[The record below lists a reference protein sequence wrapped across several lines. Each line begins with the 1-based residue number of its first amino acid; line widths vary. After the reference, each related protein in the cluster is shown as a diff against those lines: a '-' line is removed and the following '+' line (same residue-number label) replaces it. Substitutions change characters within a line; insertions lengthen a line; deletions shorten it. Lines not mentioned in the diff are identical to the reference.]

1 VSPPI
6 GALVK
11 FAITSSR
18 GAAGM
23 RDART
28 FADWTLRPRL
38 LAVPGVSQVI
48 VHGGEIERIEVRP
61 DPIRMRQLGVTLSD
75 LIVAIRQSQATRGAG
90 FAETA
95 NVRAD
100 VQDESRLTLA
110 DADASLAA
118 LPVAKND
125 ESVVRL
131 DQVADVVRAATP
143 PVGAALYD
151 GRDAVYVQV
160 NKLPAADTIEVT
172 RAVEDVIKRSVRSLP
187 AGSRIETPVFRQAS
201 FIDTSLRSVG
211 RAMAIGSIL
220 VIFVLVAFLRSGR
233 LAIISLTAIPLS
245 IVTAAFVL
253 VSFGASINGLT
264 LGGLAIAVGEVVDDA
279 KRSAMAQV
287 REIEQHAREEGE
299 ERARKILTIAIQ
311 RVASEQTAEST
322 VSVFALPSEDMKGR
336 IIGREGRN
344 IRAFE
349 ATTGVNLII
358 DDTPEAVVLSSFDPV
373 RREAARMT
381 LEKLVQDGRIHPAR
395 IEEIHERSLAEIE
408 ERVRRAGDDAVAEVG
423 ITDVHP
429 EMIKLLGRLQYRT
442 SYGQNVLRHLVES
455 AHIASSLAA
464 ELGVDPKIAKRGA
477 FLHDIGKAVTHEVEG
492 SHAIIGA
499 EIARRM
505 KEDPEVVHCIE
516 SHHGEVEQR
525 TVDAVLAQIADS
537 ISGGRPGA
545 RRESLETYV
554 KRLERL
560 EEICTA
566 FPGVEKVYAM
576 QAGRE
581 VRVLVQPEA
590 VDDLTA
596 QVIARDIAKQVE
608 EELQYPGQIR
618 ITVVRETRATEY
630 AR

>member
-1 VSPPI
+1 MTPVI
-6 GALVK
+6 VGIVALIV
-11 FAITSSR
+11 
-18 GAAGM
+18 GVAAGFLIRANM
-23 RDART
+23 ARASART
-28 FADWTLRPRL
+28 IEGQAQTRLVAADQRLAQAEQEAAQTLR
-38 LAVPGVSQVI
+38 
-48 VHGGEIERIEVRP
+48 
-61 DPIRMRQLGVTLSD
+61 
-75 LIVAIRQSQATRGAG
+75 
-90 FAETA
+90 
-95 NVRAD
+95 
-100 VQDESRLTLA
+100 
-110 DADASLAA
+110 
-118 LPVAKND
+118 
-125 ESVVRL
+125 
-131 DQVADVVRAATP
+131 
-143 PVGAALYD
+143 
-151 GRDAVYVQV
+151 
-160 NKLPAADTIEVT
+160 
-172 RAVEDVIKRSVRSLP
+172 RAVEDAKADAGQIRREAEEDVKARREEISRLERRIQEAEDDIRGRTQKLDARAQELEERDETLSQVRQRLEKAADQHRTQLEKV
-187 AGSRIETPVFRQAS
+187 AGM
-201 FIDTSLRSVG
+201 TSTEARDAL
-211 RAMAIGSIL
+211 MAD
-220 VIFVLVAFLRSGR
+220 
-233 LAIISLTAIPLS
+233 
-245 IVTAAFVL
+245 
-253 VSFGASINGLT
+253 
-264 LGGLAIAVGEVVDDA
+264 VVDEA

-349 ATTGVNLII
+349 AATGVNLII

-373 RREAARMT
+373 RREAARLT

-395 IEEIHERSLAEIE
+395 IEEIHERSLAEID
-408 ERVRRAGDDAVAEVG
+408 ERIRRAGEDAVADVG
-423 ITDVHP
+423 ITDIHP
-429 EMIKLLGRLQYRT
+429 EMVKILGRLQYRT
-442 SYGQNVLRHLVES
+442 SYGQNVLKHLVES

-464 ELGVDPKIAKRGA
+464 ELGVDPTIAKRGA

-525 TVDAVLAQIADS
+525 TIHAVLAQIADS

-560 EEICTA
+560 EEICTG
-566 FPGVEKVYAM
+566 FEGVEKVYAM

-581 VRVLVQPEA
+581 VRVLVQPEE
-590 VDDLTA
+590 VDDLAA

>member
-1 VSPPI
+1 M
-6 GALVK
+6 
-11 FAITSSR
+11 T
-18 GAAGM
+18 
-23 RDART
+23 D
-28 FADWTLRPRL
+28 
-38 LAVPGVSQVI
+38 VI
-48 VHGGEIERIEVRP
+48 VGFVG
-61 DPIRMRQLGVTLSD
+61 
-75 LIVAIRQSQATRGAG
+75 LI
-90 FAETA
+90 
-95 NVRAD
+95 
-100 VQDESRLTLA
+100 
-110 DADASLAA
+110 
-118 LPVAKND
+118 
-125 ESVVRL
+125 
-131 DQVADVVRAATP
+131 
-143 PVGAALYD
+143 VGAAAGFLI
-151 GRDAVYVQV
+151 RANMAQSSARNVEAQAQQKLVQADQKV
-160 NKLPAADTIEVT
+160 LQAEQEAAQALRRSLEEAKAESTQIRKE
-172 RAVEDVIKRSVRSLP
+172 AEEDVRSRREEIARLERRIQQAEDEIAGRTQKLDARSSELEERDQKLAEVRVRLEKAAEQHRAQLERV
-187 AGSRIETPVFRQAS
+187 AGM
-201 FIDTSLRSVG
+201 TSAEARDQL
-211 RAMAIGSIL
+211 
-220 VIFVLVAFLRSGR
+220 
-233 LAIISLTAIPLS
+233 
-245 IVTAAFVL
+245 
-253 VSFGASINGLT
+253 
-264 LGGLAIAVGEVVDDA
+264 VGEVVDDA

-287 REIEQHAREEGE
+287 REIEQRAREEGE

-311 RVASEQTAEST
+311 RVSSEQTAEST
-322 VSVFALPSEDMKGR
+322 VSVFNLPSEDMKGR

-349 ATTGVNLII
+349 AATGVNLII

-373 RREAARMT
+373 RREAARLT

-395 IEEIHERSLAEIE
+395 IEEVHERSLAEID
-408 ERVRRAGDDAVAEVG
+408 ERIRRAGEDAVAEVG
-423 ITDVHP
+423 ITDIHP
-429 EMIKLLGRLQYRT
+429 EMVKLLGRLQYRT
-442 SYGQNVLRHLVES
+442 SYGQNVLKHLVES

-464 ELGVDPKIAKRGA
+464 ELGVDPAIAKRGA

-525 TVDAVLAQIADS
+525 TIHAVLAQIADS

-560 EEICTA
+560 EEICTS

-590 VDDLTA
+590 VDDLAA

>member
-1 VSPPI
+1 MTPVPVI
-6 GALVK
+6 VGVVAFAMGALV
-11 FAITSSR
+11 
-18 GAAGM
+18 
-23 RDART
+23 
-28 FADWTLRPRL
+28 
-38 LAVPGVSQVI
+38 
-48 VHGGEIERIEVRP
+48 
-61 DPIRMRQLGVTLSD
+61 
-75 LIVAIRQSQATRGAG
+75 G
-90 FAETA
+90 FL
-95 NVRAD
+95 VRANMAKSSANTLESKARERLMEAD
-100 VQDESRLTLA
+100 QKLIEANQEAATVQRKANDDA
-110 DADASLAA
+110 KADASQIRREAEEDVKSRREEIARLERRIAESE
-118 LPVAKND
+118 D
-125 ESVVRL
+125 ELRQRTRKLDERTQEL
-131 DQVADVVRAATP
+131 DQ
-143 PVGAALYD
+143 
-151 GRDAVYVQV
+151 RDEMLHEARLRLE
-160 NKLPAADTIEVT
+160 KAADQHRVQLERVAGMTSSEA
-172 RAVEDVIKRSVRSLP
+172 REDL
-187 AGSRIETPVFRQAS
+187 
-201 FIDTSLRSVG
+201 VG
-211 RAMAIGSIL
+211 Q
-220 VIFVLVAFLRSGR
+220 
-233 LAIISLTAIPLS
+233 
-245 IVTAAFVL
+245 
-253 VSFGASINGLT
+253 
-264 LGGLAIAVGEVVDDA
+264 VVDDA

-287 REIEQHAREEGE
+287 REIEQRAREEGE

-322 VSVFALPSEDMKGR
+322 VSVFTLPSEDMKGR

-349 ATTGVNLII
+349 ATTGVNIII

-373 RREAARMT
+373 RREAARLT

-395 IEEIHERSLAEIE
+395 IEEVHERSLTEID
-408 ERVRRAGDDAVAEVG
+408 ERIRRSGEDAVAEVG
-423 ITDVHP
+423 ITDIHP

-464 ELGVDPKIAKRGA
+464 ELGVEPSIAKRGA

-516 SHHGEVEQR
+516 SHHGEVEQH
-525 TVDAVLAQIADS
+525 TIHAVLAQIADS

-560 EEICTA
+560 EEICVA
-566 FPGVEKVYAM
+566 FDGVEKVYAM

-590 VDDLTA
+590 IDDVQA
-596 QVIARDIAKQVE
+596 QVIAHDIAKQVE